1 VSRSRMRMRPGADV
15 VACPRPR
22 RSTVSCKQQQVV
34 AFVDGEPE
42 AAGERADH
50 LLGGLGAGAPFEAGE
65 VVGGHVR
72 QVGYFLPA
80 KARGS
85 AAWAAAQADI
95 FRLERFAAGPNE
107 RS

>member
-1 VSRSRMRMRPGADV
+1 MRPGADV

-85 AAWAAAQADI
+85 AAWAAAQANI